1 MSPKLPARMTT
12 KTSISCILPRTSDVS
27 TQSTPTASDPSH
39 PTHTLGNGR
48 CSHHNSLDHRSPIT
62 SASPQCEPVHYSRD
76 TQSYTRHRP
85 RYPKCRTH
93 RSGYRHPT
101 HHHNQD
107 RTQAHPHQLQHQ

>member
-39 PTHTLGNGR
+39 PTHTLGSGR
-48 CSHHNSLDHRSPIT
+48 CMNHNSLDHHSPTT
-62 SASPQCEPVHYSRD
+62 SASLPLEPVRDTPD

-85 RYPKCRTH
+85 RCPMCHTH
-93 RSGYRHPT
+93 RSGSRHPT
-101 HHHNQD
+101 HHHSQD
-107 RTQAHPHQLQHQ
+107 RTLGQNQ